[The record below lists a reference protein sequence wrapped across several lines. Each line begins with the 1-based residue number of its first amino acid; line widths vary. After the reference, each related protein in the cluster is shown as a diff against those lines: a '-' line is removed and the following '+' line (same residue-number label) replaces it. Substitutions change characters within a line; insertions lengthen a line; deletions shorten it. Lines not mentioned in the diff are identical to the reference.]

1 MPFGIGSVTVIEQ
14 RWNRVLRLNLIRI
27 EMEKNLFDKPLFFL
41 PFEAGI
47 LNERFNFVVILRFC
61 TTEYRIIKSDLYHER
76 VQYLEICIYNWKI
89 L

>member
-1 MPFGIGSVTVIEQ
+1 MG
-14 RWNRVLRLNLIRI
+14 
-27 EMEKNLFDKPLFFL
+27 KNLFDKLLFFL

-76 VQYLEICIYNWKI
+76 VQYLEIYIYTIGKFYKNRLGKI
-89 L
+89 LNYFTRLTSYIL

>member
-1 MPFGIGSVTVIEQ
+1 MG
-14 RWNRVLRLNLIRI
+14 
-27 EMEKNLFDKPLFFL
+27 KNLFDKPLFFL

-76 VQYLEICIYNWKI
+76 VQYLEICI
-89 L
+89 